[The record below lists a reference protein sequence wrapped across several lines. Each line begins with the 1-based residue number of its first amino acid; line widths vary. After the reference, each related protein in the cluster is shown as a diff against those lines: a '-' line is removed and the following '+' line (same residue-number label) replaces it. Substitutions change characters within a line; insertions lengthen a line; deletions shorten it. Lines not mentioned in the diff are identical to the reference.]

1 MKYQIGDKVLIR
13 DDLLEDE
20 PYYNDDQIH
29 YDTANDSMVE
39 FGGQIATIMRFTT
52 TGYRINLDNGR
63 WNWMDDMF
71 NGKVTKIDISPF
83 QSWEKSV
90 SLI

>member
-1 MKYQIGDKVLIR
+1 MKYKVGDKVLIR
-13 DDLLEDE
+13 DDLLVDETYFDDNNMHNDVANED
-20 PYYNDDQIH
+20 
-29 YDTANDSMVE
+29 MVE
-39 FGGQIATIMRFTT
+39 LAGQIATIIRLTA
-52 TGYRINLDNGR
+52 TGYRINLDNDR

-71 NGKVTKIDISPF
+71 DGKVTKIDISPF